1 MGFQIRAAV
10 KLGPPGAFPTA
21 VGVDFEGS
29 KNYPMIIKLMFS

>member
-21 VGVDFEGS
+21 AGVGFEES
-29 KNYPMIIKLMFS
+29 KKYPMMIKLMFS

>member
-21 VGVDFEGS
+21 AGVGFEES
-29 KNYPMIIKLMFS
+29 KNYPRIIKLMFS